1 MKPRKLLLIFLLLFL
16 FDIVIAQVPAVKW
29 FFDTK
34 SFSAGMAASADLD
47 ADGKLEI
54 VFGCYRNDGGIYA
67 LNAEDGTLLWSFFP
81 NVPPDEGCND
91 VAPLIYDVNNDGQP
105 EVIIASSC
113 TPKTFCLNGKTGQI
127 IWQANTKGSDSPP
140 TIADLNGDGKLEIL
154 HGEFQGWVRCLAA
167 ETGALLW
174 TLPVDLNSWVQ
185 TAPTIVDLDN
195 DGQLDFVVGTWEFD
209 SMDSLYAF
217 NGKTKKK
224 MWSIPIHGHIYHGTA
239 IADFD
244 NDKKPELLVGSYNS
258 NLYCVNGEDGTIEW
272 TYQGPGA
279 VSAPAVVGDID
290 NDGECDVVFTSW
302 YKVIAL
308 NNNGLLKWEYD
319 VPSSSY
325 NFRGAVLSDING
337 DEFLDVLFGTYA
349 GEFIALNGNDGSEI
363 FDMDVAAQYGKSP
376 FDINHAPLIADFDG
390 DGKLDAFFVGGWGV
404 SSPTIKNNYG
414 RAYMVSLGIGNGPD
428 WLMFQHDARR
438 QSTMCYNYTT
448 ATDPFFTG
456 DDSKAFIIYPNPA
469 FDFINIPRN
478 TKNAEIINTLGIT
491 LWKATHFSEDKI
503 DISLFSNGMY
513 FLKAGEKIYK
523 FHILR

>member
-1 MKPRKLLLIFLLLFL
+1 MIPNKLLLTTVLFFL
-16 FDIVIAQVPAVKW
+16 FNLLVAQNPTVKW

-34 SFSAGMAASADLD
+34 SFSAGMAAAADLD
-47 ADGKLEI
+47 GDGKHEI

-67 LNAEDGTLLWSFFP
+67 LNAEDGSLLWSFFP

-91 VAPLIYDVNNDGQP
+91 VAPLIYDVNNDGQV

-140 TIADLNGDGKLEIL
+140 TIADLNNDGKLEIL
-154 HGEFQGWVRCLAA
+154 HGEFLGWVRCLDA
-167 ETGALLW
+167 ESGALLW
-174 TLPVDLNSWVQ
+174 NLPVDLNSWIQ
-185 TAPTIVDLDN
+185 TAPTIVDVND

-209 SMDSLYAF
+209 NMDSLYAF
-217 NGKTKKK
+217 NGKTREKI
-224 MWSIPIHGHIYHGTA
+224 WSIPIHGHIYHGTA

-244 NDKKPELLVGSYNS
+244 NDQKPELLVGSYNS
-258 NLYCVNGEDGTIEW
+258 NLYCINGEDGTIEW

-290 NDGECDVVFTSW
+290 NDGECEVVFTSW

-308 NNNGLLKWEYD
+308 NHDGSLKWEYD
-319 VPSSSY
+319 EPGSSY
-325 NFRGAVLSDING
+325 NFRGVVLSDING

-349 GEFIALNGNDGSEI
+349 GEFIALNGKDGSEI
-363 FDMDVAAQYGKSP
+363 FNMDVAAQYGKSP

-390 DGKLDAFFVGGWGV
+390 DGMLEAFFVGGWGV

-414 RAYMVSLGIGNGPD
+414 RAYMVNLGTGNGPD

-438 QSTMCYNYTT
+438 QSTMCYDYTT
-448 ATDPFFTG
+448 GTEQTIVNHP
-456 DDSKAFIIYPNPA
+456 SKALPIYPNPA
-469 FDFINIPRN
+469 VDFINIPKN
-478 TKNAEIINTLGIT
+478 TKTLEIINTLGKT
-491 LWKATHFSEDKI
+491 LWKETYFSKDKI
-503 DISLFSNGMY
+503 EVSQFSNGIY
-513 FLKAGEKIYK
+513 FLKTDTDFYK
-523 FHILR
+523 FLILR